1 MLHYV
6 ALFPRTAVTFA
17 VVIGKD
23 CSGQSLGHCGAL
35 FGCGQVAHFESQKRH
50 KSTMSS
56 LAGRARSFWLRPEAP
71 QNFLGR

>member
-1 MLHYV
+1 MTLSSFEVSICTMLHYV

-35 FGCGQVAHFESQKRH
+35 FGCGQVAHFESQNVI
-50 KSTMSS
+50 S
-56 LAGRARSFWLRPEAP
+56 LPCLV
-71 QNFLGR
+71 